1 MTQTKWFLPKCLILK
16 VKELLFRNVAMCV
29 LVNKRNVFKVKQS
42 AQIYLGLL
50 DPEDGDVLHVKIRH
64 YVSQGATS

>member
-1 MTQTKWFLPKCLILK
+1 
-16 VKELLFRNVAMCV
+16 MCV